1 MYTATFGWFLLVTIL
16 WRVEG
21 KDLQYFSSSDGD
33 LVFGAESNIQ
43 DFVTVANDPK
53 ANLGDSFTV
62 CSSLF
67 VQYAVTAS
75 SFIEILKKDG
85 SHWILLTLS
94 HPYRDLET
102 MTEGMRLFYSNP
114 ITGEKELEVF
124 RDTNIPIVPHSWY
137 HICMGLDTV
146 SGLLR
151 IVLNGVLVVN
161 EEKDYFRNTK
171 SWKPRSIVNKI
182 LLFKAHKN
190 GFWSQQKSAFSN
202 LNIFGFMMTVED
214 MEKRTSGGNTCAF
227 PGDYLRYKQEKSAAM
242 QHSHEL

>member
-1 MYTATFGWFLLVTIL
+1 MAISLIIKSLLSVSQLSHWRQCILCVMYTATFGWFLLVTIL
-16 WRVEG
+16 GRVEG

-43 DFVTVANDPK
+43 DFVTIANDPK

-114 ITGEKELEVF
+114 ISGEKELEVF

-151 IVLNGVLVVN
+151 IVVNGNVVVN
-161 EEKDYFRNTK
+161 VEKEYFKNTIDF
-171 SWKPRSIVNKI
+171 KPD
-182 LLFKAHKN
+182 
-190 GFWSQQKSAFSN
+190 
-202 LNIFGFMMTVED
+202 TVE
-214 MEKRTSGGNTCAF
+214 GNFLGRF
-227 PGDYLRYKQEKSAAM
+227 PSPYSYCSV
-242 QHSHEL
+242 